1 MELVEGMLQKLIVV
15 DTSLKLT
22 NTGQED
28 VKFSLE
34 RSLKSLSEQLSKDR
48 YQDNLQQIFLVL
60 STLPKQ
66 MEMFLYKL
74 QNELCTT
81 FTKEIQ
87 ARNGLQREDPPRPKK
102 SINHC
107 TSAKGLYS
115 LKKIQ
120 GYRES
125 CYSTEKDRASKEV
138 CKDLVFLYPAWLRA
152 LTDSAFPA
160 LPRKVSVHAKIV
172 PKMETGGWKSVKV
185 EQRSFTRAA
194 SLREQ
199 KRNKVSSDQQEKQ
212 SRVIIDSDEEIEG
225 GFSCLIDVKETGIRN
240 PILDVSKE
248 ETARIL
254 RKARRQKRKYCNPI
268 IIN

>member
-1 MELVEGMLQKLIVV
+1 MISIHLG
-15 DTSLKLT
+15 
-22 NTGQED
+22 
-28 VKFSLE
+28 
-34 RSLKSLSEQLSKDR
+34 
-48 YQDNLQQIFLVL
+48 
-60 STLPKQ
+60 
-66 MEMFLYKL
+66 
-74 QNELCTT
+74 
-81 FTKEIQ
+81 
-87 ARNGLQREDPPRPKK
+87 NGLQREDPPRPKK

-107 TSAKGLYS
+107 SSAKGLYS
-115 LKKIQ
+115 LKKIL
-120 GYRES
+120 GIFSEKLPIVIVTGNHVTPPRR
-125 CYSTEKDRASKEV
+125 TEPVKN
-138 CKDLVFLYPAWLRA
+138 
-152 LTDSAFPA
+152 PA